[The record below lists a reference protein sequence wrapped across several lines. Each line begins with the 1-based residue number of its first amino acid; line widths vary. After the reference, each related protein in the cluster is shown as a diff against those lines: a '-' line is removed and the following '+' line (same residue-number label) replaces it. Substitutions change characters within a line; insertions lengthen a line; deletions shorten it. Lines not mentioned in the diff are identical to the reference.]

1 MESYQNYLKC
11 KYDTL
16 ELTSPDEML
25 DCYSP
30 QYIDLIL
37 IKDNKRKAIRQSRQ
51 SFEVGVKQESD
62 LEYITLSEALDV
74 EGVKKKI
81 VLIKGGPGMGKTSLA
96 INICKCWAKGEL
108 LQSYIAVILLTLRD
122 PEIQKAK
129 TIGDLLLTRDDDLRD
144 NVCKEILKEYGNRIC
159 FIFEGFDELPDDL
172 HTSHLFSKL
181 TDDLPKCMVIY
192 TSRPESGVF
201 WLHNKIS
208 VIEIK
213 GFSKESVN
221 QYILKAFEGEED
233 KHAMALSLVKQID
246 SNPEIKSMLHVPI
259 NVAIVCLIFYH
270 FSKLPDKLTEL
281 YTLLCLRL
289 IFRHIVKRTPNE
301 QSVKALHSLSDL
313 PEEVSKEFS
322 QLCFIAFKGIR
333 NDKIIFSSKDLLDM
347 NVVEDKISGLG
358 LLLVA
363 PSTSVYGREKSYNF
377 LHNTLQ
383 EFCAAWY
390 ISTLPTVEQSQ
401 HFSSYL
407 DFKFDSRYYDFSG
420 IKSDIFWKF
429 YSGITQLSNINVD
442 DIISQEQVK
451 SSFVQHKI
459 HMLIKL
465 LYETNNKSLYQTV
478 GDHLHGVID
487 YSDVFNNLDNHL
499 RSLSHFLRCY
509 KGKLTFISFRFDHS
523 YGSEG
528 RASDDEIF
536 KLIVKSLK
544 ERLLL
549 NETNL
554 VIRGEFPHISVQS
567 FLTFANLLA
576 VDQYPVAKLCLSHLR
591 REHLQLLSQILCF
604 SKTLKVLNIEYG
616 DLGYEEVDFV
626 PNSLCRKILK
636 AMNIKYGNLECKELD
651 YLTNCNNLHLHELGL
666 GHCQLGSSGAD
677 KIGIMLSHNSSIL
690 SVDLSR
696 NGIDDSGVERLVY
709 HLKDNKTLQCLDLS
723 GNKITP
729 LGALHLREIV
739 NKLDCIKLSPNTS
752 LGHVGIYLILEEL
765 TVFMQ
770 HIDLCGRDAS
780 YCFKSISAILHR
792 VKSINFT
799 VPDDYEDC
807 KIICD
812 SLINSTGLEE
822 LEISGISNSNHLKLL
837 NAIGQNS
844 NIKILQ
850 INYGIFS
857 DEYAAELAKF
867 IKTNKSLSQ
876 LLVSTSRKL
885 SPEGFLLIADSL
897 SENNSI
903 ICINISTDYY
913 NKIHPEFVLEFLY
926 QLKQADTL
934 KWLTL
939 FISISFVFN
948 KSCNRIKFHQEVIA
962 LIQQINYARSIK
974 GIDPLE
980 LDIFDY

>member
-37 IKDNKRKAIRQSRQ
+37 IKDNKRKAIRQTQ
-51 SFEVGVKQESD
+51 QNFEVGIKQESD
-62 LEYITLSEALDV
+62 LECITLSEALDV

-144 NVCKEILKEYGNRIC
+144 SVCKEILKEYGNRIC

-172 HTSHLFSKL
+172 HTSPLFSKL
-181 TDDLPKCMVIY
+181 IEDLPKCMVIY
-192 TSRPESGVF
+192 TSRSESGVF
-201 WLHNKIS
+201 WLHNNIS

-221 QYILKAFEGEED
+221 QYVLKAFEGEED
-233 KHAMALSLVKQID
+233 KHTMARSLAKQID
-246 SNPEIKSMLHVPI
+246 SNSEIKSMLHVPI

-281 YTLLCLRL
+281 YTLLYLRL

-301 QSVKALHSLSDL
+301 QNVKALHSLSHL
-313 PEEVSKEFS
+313 PEKISKEFS

-333 NDKIIFSSKDLLDM
+333 KDKIIFSSKDLLDM

-363 PSTSVYGREKSYNF
+363 PSTSVYGMEKSYNF

-390 ISTLPTVEQSQ
+390 ISTLPNEEQSQ

-407 DFKFDSRYYDFSG
+407 DFKFDSRYYNFSG

-429 YSGITQLSNINVD
+429 YSGITQLNNINVD
-442 DIISQEQVK
+442 NIVSQEQVK
-451 SSFVQHKI
+451 SPFVQHKI
-459 HMLIKL
+459 RMLIRL
-465 LYETNNKSLYQTV
+465 LYETSNESLYQTV

-487 YSDVFNNLDNHL
+487 YSDVFNDLEIHL
-499 RSLSHFLRCY
+499 YSLSYFLRHY
-509 KGKLTFISFRFDHS
+509 KGKLTYISFRFRHS
-523 YGSEG
+523 YSEEG
-528 RASDDEIF
+528 RASHDEIF
-536 KLIVKSLK
+536 ELIIKSFK
-544 ERLLL
+544 KWLLL
-549 NETNL
+549 NETN
-554 VIRGEFPHISVQS
+554 IIINGEFPDISVQTFS
-567 FLTFANLLA
+567 TFANLLA
-576 VDQYPVAKLCLSHLR
+576 VDQYPVAELCLSHLR
-591 REHLQLLSQILCF
+591 RKHLQLLSQILCY
-604 SKTLKVLNIEYG
+604 SKTLKVLNIEHG

-626 PNSLCRKILK
+626 PNSLCREILK

-651 YLTNCNNLHLHELGL
+651 YLTNCKNLHLQELGL
-666 GHCQLGSSGAD
+666 GHCKLGSSGAN
-677 KIGIMLSHNSSIL
+677 KIGIMLSHNSSIS
-690 SVDLSR
+690 SVDLSH

-709 HLKDNKTLQCLDLS
+709 HLKDNNTLQCLDLR

-729 LGALHLREIV
+729 LGALRLREIV
-739 NKLDCIKLSPNTS
+739 NKLDCIRLSPNTS
-752 LGHVGIYLILEEL
+752 LGHVGIYLILEAL

-770 HIDLCGRDAS
+770 HIDLCGHDAS
-780 YCFKSISAILHR
+780 YCFKSFSAILHR
-792 VKSINFT
+792 VNSINFT

-807 KIICD
+807 KIICEN
-812 SLINSTGLEE
+812 LANSTVLERFQ
-822 LEISGISNSNHLKLL
+822 ISGISHSNHPKLL
-837 NAIGQNS
+837 SAIGQNE
-844 NIKILQ
+844 NIAELKIR
-850 INYGIFS
+850 YETFTC
-857 DEYAAELAKF
+857 EYAKNLAEF
-867 IKTNKSLSQ
+867 IRTNRSLSY
-876 LLVSTSRKL
+876 LMFYARKL
-885 SPEGFLLIADSL
+885 VPEGLLLIADSL
-897 SENNSI
+897 TENTSI
-903 ICINISTDYY
+903 THLEIVNHFHNRIGVV
-913 NKIHPEFVLEFLY
+913 FVLDFLY
-926 QLKQADTL
+926 QLKQANTL
-934 KWLTL
+934 TWL
-939 FISISFVFN
+939 
-948 KSCNRIKFHQEVIA
+948 A
-962 LIQQINYARSIK
+962 LYMSVRVLPFTWPSSRTEFYQLVNTSVQQINYARHTK
-974 GIDPLE
+974 DIDPLKVE
-980 LDIFDY
+980 IHGF

>member
-16 ELTSPDEML
+16 ELISPDEML

-51 SFEVGVKQESD
+51 GFEVGVKQGSD

-129 TIGDLLLTRDDDLRD
+129 TIGDLLITRDDELRD

-172 HTSHLFSKL
+172 HTSPLFSKL

-201 WLHNKIS
+201 WLHNNIS
-208 VIEIK
+208 VIEIN

-233 KHAMALSLVKQID
+233 KHDMALSLVKQID

-301 QSVKALHSLSDL
+301 QSVKALHSLNDL

-347 NVVEDKISGLG
+347 NVVEDKINGLG

-390 ISTLPTVEQSQ
+390 FSSLPTEEQSQ
-401 HFSSYL
+401 HFISYL
-407 DFKFDSRYYDFSG
+407 DFKFDDMYYHFGG

-465 LYETNNKSLYQTV
+465 LYETNNESLYQTV
-478 GDHLHGVID
+478 GDHLHGVMD

-499 RSLSHFLRCY
+499 RTLSHFLRRY
-509 KGKLTFISFRFDHS
+509 KGKLTFISFRSDHS
-523 YGSEG
+523 YSSEG

-536 KLIVKSLK
+536 EVIVKSLK

-549 NETNL
+549 SDTNL
-554 VIRGEFPHISVQS
+554 IISGKFPDISIQS
-567 FLTFANLLA
+567 FSTFTNLLA
-576 VDQYPVAKLCLSHLR
+576 VDQYPVAELYLSHLH

-604 SKTLKVLNIEYG
+604 SKTLEVLNIEYG

-626 PNSLCRKILK
+626 PNSLCRKIFK
-636 AMNIKYGNLECKELD
+636 AMNIKYGNLDCKELD
-651 YLTNCNNLHLHELGL
+651 YLTNCKNLHLQELGL
-666 GHCQLGSSGAD
+666 GHCRLGSSGAN
-677 KIGIMLSHNSSIL
+677 KIGIMLAHNSSIL

-709 HLKDNKTLQCLDLS
+709 HLKDNNTLQCLDLS
-723 GNKITP
+723 DNKITP
-729 LGALHLREIV
+729 LGALHLREII
-739 NKLDCIKLSPNTS
+739 NKLDYIKLSPNSS
-752 LGHVGIYLILEEL
+752 LGHVGIYLILEAL

-807 KIICD
+807 KIICE
-812 SLINSTGLEE
+812 SLANSTVLEE
-822 LEISGISNSNHLKLL
+822 LEISGISNSNHPILL
-837 NAIGQNS
+837 SAIGQNV
-844 NIKILQ
+844 NIKVLE

-857 DEYAAELAKF
+857 YEYATELAKF
-867 IKTNKSLSQ
+867 MKTNKSLLH
-876 LLVSTSRKL
+876 LLMYSSEEL
-885 SPEGFLLIADSL
+885 SPEGFLLIANSL
-897 SENNSI
+897 SENTSI
-903 ICINISTDYY
+903 IYLKISTHFY
-913 NKIHPEFVLEFLY
+913 NRIYTNFVLEFLY
-926 QLKQADTL
+926 RLKQADTL
-934 KWLTL
+934 KWLSLT
-939 FISISFVFN
+939 ICRTTEWRCTY
-948 KSCNRIKFHQEVIA
+948 SCINFHQDVIK
-962 LIQQINYARSIK
+962 LIQQINYGRSIK
-974 GIDPLE
+974 GLDPLE
-980 LDIFDY
+980 LTIFDY